1 MNTDSPVLWIAF
13 AGSRRIAAGEPP
25 YVAAKVKEFAEQ
37 EPTAHIL
44 IFDKNT
50 SRRVELD
57 LRGSLADALRQMPQ
71 VSSAPA
77 TNADVR
83 ATGPKS
89 PGRPKLGVKAREVT
103 LLPRHWKWLASQ
115 PGGASAALR
124 TLVEAALRTNREN
137 DRIRRARGAAYGFM
151 SAVAGNEPG
160 FEEAARALF
169 AGDYQQLVVQT
180 RSWPADVREHALS
193 LASVA
198 EKDTP
203 PG

>member
-1 MNTDSPVLWIAF
+1 MNTDSPTLWIAF
-13 AGSRRIAAGEPP
+13 VGSRRIAAGEPP

-37 EPTAHIL
+37 EPAAQIL

-50 SRRVELD
+50 SRPVELD
-57 LRGSLADALRQMPQ
+57 LRGSLADVLGQIPRAP
-71 VSSAPA
+71 STSA
-77 TNADVR
+77 TDADER

-124 TLVEAALRTNREN
+124 KLVEDALRSKREN

-151 SAVAGNEPG
+151 SAVAGNEPD

-169 AGDYQQLVVQT
+169 AGDYQQLVAQT
-180 RSWPADVREHALS
+180 RSWPADVREHTLALAS
-193 LASVA
+193 LA
-198 EKDTP
+198 EKETP
-203 PG
+203 A